1 MITFSIKYYC
11 KAFFQGRPLRGRR
24 EVRQVGAGD
33 GREDEAHELP
43 GDCSVRGRRGD
54 CEVSCCIRIITLIAL
69 LCSSFSNL
77 HSSMRVNCETYLVGS
92 EKPDRIIFVSV
103 QMRQIEF

>member
-43 GDCSVRGRRGD
+43 GDGRLRGRCRD
-54 CEVSCCIRIITLIAL
+54 CEVSYCIRIII
-69 LCSSFSNL
+69 SNSTTMFNTFEPAFIDEDEL
-77 HSSMRVNCETYLVGS
+77 
-92 EKPDRIIFVSV
+92 
-103 QMRQIEF
+103 